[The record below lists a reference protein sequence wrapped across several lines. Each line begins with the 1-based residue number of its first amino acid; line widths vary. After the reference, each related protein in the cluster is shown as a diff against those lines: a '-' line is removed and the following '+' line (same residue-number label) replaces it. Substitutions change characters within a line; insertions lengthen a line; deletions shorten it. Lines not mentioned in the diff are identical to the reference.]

1 MIYKMKP
8 VCFKPM
14 YHWLILTAL
23 FSLCITVSNAQHFQ
37 FRTYSFNNGLSSYNA
52 NKIVQDNYG
61 FIWIATQEGLNR
73 FDGNDFI
80 AVKKD
85 PLKNNGLS
93 ENYVTGI
100 AKDNK
105 GRLWIASALGGVD
118 QLNPEN
124 FRIEQRLKADSAAKN
139 KLITNW
145 VRCLAWSPQQELWIG
160 TYYGFNVYN
169 SRDNSYRAFIENPF
183 NKNIELNISFTG
195 LDSIG
200 NIWLIAENNGIIIY
214 NMKTK
219 KMVTTISKEQLG
231 IKADETFNVTGLF
244 VDKPNSIYVCSSK
257 GLKHI
262 LYQSNKYIP
271 SATDNTFFRSF
282 ENADVRALIKDRD
295 ERYWVGTAKGI
306 FVSNGKSAPEK
317 IIHSDFFYNTI
328 LDDNINCIYKDVFE
342 NIWVTT
348 TKGLNLFINDE
359 YRFQAYKAKS
369 GTLNEIKQVN
379 VLYPDNDSLIYACAS
394 TGLFKININNFSTS
408 GILNSDKYGEMETLI
423 RVNKNGFLVSSVQ
436 QLLFLQ
442 VNNDHYQCMDAGYVF
457 KELMPIKFNYFS
469 TFLKYNDSI
478 ILLGSMEDMGLFKWD
493 IKNHKLKQ
501 FKSQLNASNCLHEDN
516 IHNIKSD
523 RSGNIW
529 LLCNESI
536 TKYNPLKDSFVNFF
550 PKIENDEHG
559 APHFFFDL
567 YDDGRYLWI
576 TSYGNG
582 LIRFDVKDNSFTS
595 YTEKKG
601 LASNATYNILSENDS
616 IIWVSSNRGLMKFN
630 LSSTLSSSYF
640 FSDGLQSDAFDER
653 SACKIGNNL
662 FFGGID
668 GFTSI
673 AKNRYYTA
681 AKRIPVYVG
690 KIIFTALNGEL
701 TEINSLNGVNS
712 DLNIKPGPVTFHI
725 ISPDYANNN
734 RDNYAYRIEEL
745 NDGWI
750 QMGSK
755 KEITLAGLAP
765 GTYHFQGRIYNAHGV
780 TSDSQTIE
788 FLVVPQWYQTI
799 YFKLALIL
807 LGIMV
812 ISFFYGYRLS
822 QLRKQHQIRKE
833 IAEDLHDDIGATL
846 NSVKIFTHLAE
857 TSPEKKKYFAN
868 IKESL
873 TQASVG
879 LRDMIWVLDDAGDT
893 AGDLL
898 KRLAMFAH
906 PVAEATG
913 IYISFNV
920 DDTARD
926 TVLNKTEK
934 RNLLL
939 IAKEA
944 INNSIKY
951 AESKNITVTFSRL
964 HNKNVLTVEDDGKG
978 FVQNKITPGNGLNNM
993 QQRAQQIHY
1002 NITLKSAEGNG
1013 TKITAMK
1020 R

>member
-1 MIYKMKP
+1 MVLFIL
-8 VCFKPM
+8 CF
-14 YHWLILTAL
+14 I
-23 FSLCITVSNAQHFQ
+23 ISNAQNFQ
-37 FRTYSFNNGLSSYNA
+37 FRTYSFNSGLSSYNA

-73 FDGNDFI
+73 FDGNEFI

-93 ENYVTGI
+93 ENYVTGLT
-100 AKDNK
+100 KDNK
-105 GRLWIASALGGVD
+105 GKLWVGSALGGVD

-124 FRIEQRLKADSAAKN
+124 FKIEKRLKADTAAKN

-169 SRDNSYRAFIENPF
+169 LKDSSYKTFRENPF
-183 NKNIELNISFTG
+183 NKNIDLNISYAE

-200 NIWLIAENNGIIIY
+200 NIWMVAENNGIIIY
-214 NMKTK
+214 NTVTK
-219 KMVTTISKEQLG
+219 KMITDISKEELG
-231 IKADETFNVTGLF
+231 IKVDETFNVNNIF
-244 VDKPNSIYVCSSK
+244 IDKPNSIYICSSR
-257 GLKHI
+257 GLKHV
-262 LYQSNKYIP
+262 LYQNNKYIP
-271 SATDNTFFRSF
+271 SSIGSNFFKSF
-282 ENADVRALIKDRD
+282 ENADVRALIKDRN
-295 ERYWVGTAKGI
+295 ERYWVGTSKGV
-306 FVSNGKSAPEK
+306 FVSDGTNTPDK

-328 LDDNINCIYKDVFE
+328 LDDNINCIYKDAFE
-342 NIWVTT
+342 NIWITT

-369 GTLNEIKQVN
+369 GALNEIKRVN
-379 VLYPDNDSLIYACAS
+379 VLYPDNDSIIYACAS
-394 TGLFKININNFSTS
+394 TGLFKININDFSTT
-408 GILNSDKYGEMETLI
+408 GILHSDEYGEMETLI
-423 RVNKNGFLVSSVQ
+423 RVNKEGFLVSAVQ
-436 QLLFLQ
+436 ELLFLQ
-442 VNNDHYQCMDAGYVF
+442 FNNNQYRCMDAADVF
-457 KELMPIKFNYFS
+457 KELLPVKFNYFS

-501 FKSQLNASNCLHEDN
+501 FKSQPNALNYLHEDN
-516 IHNIKSD
+516 IHNIRRD

-536 TKYNPLKDSFVNFF
+536 TKYNPLTDSFINYF
-550 PKIENDEHG
+550 PKFENDENG
-559 APHFFFDL
+559 TPHFFFDL
-567 YDDGRYLWI
+567 YDDGSYLWI

-582 LIRFDVKDNSFTS
+582 LIRFDIKHNSFNS

-601 LASNATYNILSENDS
+601 LVSNATYNILNENDS
-616 IIWVSSNRGLMKFN
+616 VIWISSNRGLIRFN
-630 LSSTLSSSYF
+630 ISSALTSSYF

-653 SACKIGNNL
+653 SACKIGSCL

-673 AKNRYYTA
+673 TKNKYYTA
-681 AKRIPVYVG
+681 AQKIPVYIG
-690 KIIFTALNGEL
+690 KIIYTSSEGEF
-701 TEINSLNGVNS
+701 TEINALNGVNS
-712 DLNIKPGPVTFHI
+712 DLNIKSGPVTFHI
-725 ISPDYANNN
+725 ISPDYANNS

-745 NDGWI
+745 NDDWI

-765 GTYHFQGRIYNAHGV
+765 GTYHFQGRIYNAYGI
-780 TSDSQTIE
+780 TSDSKKIE

-799 YFKLALIL
+799 YFKLAMVLMGIL
-807 LGIMV
+807 V

-857 TSPEKKKYFAN
+857 TTAEKKKHFAN

-873 TQASVG
+873 TQASIS

-893 AGDLL
+893 ASDLL
-898 KRLAMFAH
+898 KRLQMFAH
-906 PVAEATG
+906 PVAEASG
-913 IYISFNV
+913 INISFNA

-926 TVLNKTEK
+926 TILSKTEK

-951 AESKNITVTFSRL
+951 AESKNINVTFSKLR
-964 HNKNVLTVEDDGKG
+964 NKNVLTVQDDGKG
-978 FVQNKITPGNGLNNM
+978 FVQNKITPGNGLNNI
-993 QQRAQQIHY
+993 QQRAHQVHY
-1002 NITLKSAEGNG
+1002 NITLESEEGKG
-1013 TKITAMK
+1013 TKVMVVK